1 MITDSNQRNSTW
13 KEKAIDYAKTKSKK
27 MVIFLKI
34 KFKFQ
39 RMQGE
44 TTKDSDLTLLEEI
57 SKAVFECL
65 HLFHQKLGT
74 CSKSIDRTMS
84 KFVVSHFL

>member
-1 MITDSNQRNSTW
+1 MISDSNQRNSTR

-27 MVIFLKI
+27 MVIFKKNKI
-34 KFKFQ
+34 QISKNA
-39 RMQGE
+39 GE
-44 TTKDSDLTLLEEI
+44 TTKDSDLTLLDEI

-74 CSKSIDRTMS
+74 CSKSID
-84 KFVVSHFL
+84 